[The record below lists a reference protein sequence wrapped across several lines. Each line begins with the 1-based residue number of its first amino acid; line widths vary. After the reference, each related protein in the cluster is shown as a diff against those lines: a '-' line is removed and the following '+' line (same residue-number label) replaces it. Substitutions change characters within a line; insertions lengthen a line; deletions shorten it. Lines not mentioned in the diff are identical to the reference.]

1 MSTTQSAITS
11 ANVHSFLRRAKTL
24 AGAALFLLVQRF
36 PRLMQLHRNE
46 KSWTLFR
53 VALACSGAALVVLPL
68 SLWNGRVTAIF
79 GLFLFIAAILL
90 PPAQTE
96 SATDRKAHELGAQ
109 TVVSG
114 GSYQPGNAP
123 AAHVNLFLS
132 PVHIWA
138 LDKNFE
144 PLLVISTPEISNL
157 CVEPAGERWLLQVR
171 WADHKAEFCFNGFF
185 AERLARLAED
195 SIRAMAPVELPA
207 YPMRRAAGV

>member
-11 ANVHSFLRRAKTL
+11 ANVYSLLRRAKTL
-24 AGAALFLLVQRF
+24 AGAALFLLVQRS
-36 PRLMQLHRNE
+36 PRLVQLYRNE

-53 VALACSGAALVVLPL
+53 VALACFGAALVVLPL
-68 SLWNGRVTAIF
+68 GLWNGRITAIF
-79 GLFLFIAAILL
+79 GLFLFIAAVLL
-90 PPAQTE
+90 PPAETE

-123 AAHVNLFLS
+123 AAHVNLFIS

-138 LDKNFE
+138 LDKNFQ
-144 PLLVISTPEISNL
+144 PLLVISTPEVSNL
-157 CVEPAGERWLLQVR
+157 RVEPVGERWLLHVR
-171 WADHKAEFCFNGFF
+171 WADHKVEFCFDGFF

-195 SIRAMAPVELPA
+195 SIRAVARVQLPVHLI
-207 YPMRRAAGV
+207 RRVAGV